1 MMASPPT
8 LSAGCVEALLQCRN
22 PDDGIS
28 YVVQVLQVNQ
38 GVTSKGAKK
47 YTATISDA
55 EHCLDCTVAP
65 QKFLMVEDGIVTK
78 FSVIK
83 IVNVVC
89 NELKDGVMVLLLD
102 MIFLS
107 SHDDVIGKPTYI
119 KKNTKRQLSP
129 SNTAHS
135 SSKSVR
141 SGNIRNAFRN
151 FQHEPEEDSKRI
163 NIDNESSVPCEN
175 CNNTPCDWTNY
186 GPSIISHIN
195 EEYAGRFVDDD
206 GNVMDEFEEGRCD
219 VITNKQLRFLCYSA
233 YSSAKHGY
241 LGKKKCVPIP
251 YCVECG
257 IRLHFPE
264 KNHFYV
270 GFTYAEDS

>member
-47 YTATISDA
+47 YTVTISDG

-65 QKFLMVEDGIVTK
+65 QKFHIVQDGIVTK

-107 SHDDVIGKPTYI
+107 SHDDVIGEPTYVLECFL
-119 KKNTKRQLSP
+119 KGL
-129 SNTAHS
+129 
-135 SSKSVR
+135 
-141 SGNIRNAFRN
+141 
-151 FQHEPEEDSKRI
+151 
-163 NIDNESSVPCEN
+163 
-175 CNNTPCDWTNY
+175 TPWT
-186 GPSIISHIN
+186 
-195 EEYAGRFVDDD
+195 
-206 GNVMDEFEEGRCD
+206 
-219 VITNKQLRFLCYSA
+219 
-233 YSSAKHGY
+233 
-241 LGKKKCVPIP
+241 
-251 YCVECG
+251 
-257 IRLHFPE
+257 
-264 KNHFYV
+264 
-270 GFTYAEDS
+270 